1 MTQTE
6 KNNSNNNIFLGPLL
20 SVDRDAWHVQSMGSQ
35 APDTTERLS
44 YCRCSCSH
52 TEPQPTPASPGGPSI
67 PLGRSLDPLVGTVSA
82 AYTLT
87 WLNSFMYLPQNS
99 LLLKLDQSQLWE
111 HSLSTQIF
119 HRCRIYQAAHRD
131 WIHSLCNCVERFLF
145 LLLAAPPLG
154 LIFDFTLTLVCVAP
168 SGP

>member
-35 APDTTERLS
+35 VPDTTERLS

-82 AYTLT
+82 A
-87 WLNSFMYLPQNS
+87 
-99 LLLKLDQSQLWE
+99 
-111 HSLSTQIF
+111 
-119 HRCRIYQAAHRD
+119 
-131 WIHSLCNCVERFLF
+131 
-145 LLLAAPPLG
+145 
-154 LIFDFTLTLVCVAP
+154 
-168 SGP
+168 